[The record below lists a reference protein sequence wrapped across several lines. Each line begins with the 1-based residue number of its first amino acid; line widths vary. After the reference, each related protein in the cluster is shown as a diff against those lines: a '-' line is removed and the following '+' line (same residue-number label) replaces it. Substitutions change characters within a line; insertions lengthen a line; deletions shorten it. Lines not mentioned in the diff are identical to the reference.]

1 MRTAEQIA
9 RLCGVSPQAVREWC
23 RKNGVAKGAKGNFLF
38 DKSTEER
45 IFKHYGVELSQVAK
59 ANTQDGESLRKQNE
73 TLIDMLRDELNARNR
88 QLEEKD
94 KQIAALS
101 KALDQQ
107 QQLSAMQEKRILLLE
122 EKPPAEAPAE
132 EPKEERRKL
141 TKEEENRE
149 YMRLCQLMPKNPGFW
164 SDPQTIAEWE
174 DAQDEALSQMEEW
187 EKELLI
193 KRGFKKGFRY
203 LWSKN

>member
-23 RKNGVAKGAKGNFLF
+23 RKNGVAKGAKGSFLF
-38 DKSTEER
+38 DESTEER
-45 IFKHYGVELSQVAK
+45 IFKHYGIDLSQLAK
-59 ANTQDGESLRKQNE
+59 DTTQDGESKNKQINSTERLQNE
-73 TLIDMLRDELNARNR
+73 LIDLLRE
-88 QLEEKD
+88 QLREKD
-94 KQIAALS
+94 RQRADLS

-141 TKEEENRE
+141 TKEEESRE

-164 SDPQTIAEWE
+164 SDSKTIAEWE

>member
-38 DKSTEER
+38 DESTEER

-59 ANTQDGESLRKQNE
+59 ANAQDGESLRKQNE

-107 QQLSAMQEKRILLLE
+107 QQLSAMQEKRILFLE
-122 EKPPAEAPAE
+122 EKPPAEPPAE
-132 EPKEERRKL
+132 PKAERRKL
-141 TKEEENRE
+141 TKEEESRE

-164 SDPQTIAEWE
+164 SDPKTIAEWE